1 VQPES
6 MSLSQPVI
14 QSLQF
19 RGYDPERL
27 REVINGAD
35 LDHVILRPTACSANV
50 DQWQSDVLSIARGFY
65 DFPVFV
71 RGQFARGQLCI
82 GMSRGQVEPTWVN
95 GAHLSQSSI
104 QVYAE
109 AAEMTYRAGPSAE
122 WFAITVS
129 RELLQ
134 NAALQHIGLELNLP
148 VSGMRNYTIPPS
160 CIDRLIGRIARAQQS
175 IPQSEE
181 DALWHH
187 NQIMR
192 LTVEA
197 LAAADPENAETIE
210 LRNNRRLEVIRRTDA
225 EIRRLIKNG
234 SRYSSRQL
242 CRALGLSE
250 RNLQFH
256 FKESLGMSPKAWF
269 RHLAFNEVRSVLIRE
284 PQRPG
289 IVAMIAMDHGFE
301 HLGRFSRDYRKLFG
315 ESPSET
321 ARRDAL
327 RNP

>member
-1 VQPES
+1 
-6 MSLSQPVI
+6 MSFSQPV
-14 QSLQF
+14 LHRFQF
-19 RGYDPERL
+19 RGYDPDRL

-35 LDHVILRPTACSANV
+35 LDHVILAPTTCSANV
-50 DQWQSDVLSIARGFY
+50 DQWQSDALSIARGFY

-82 GMSRGQVEPTWVN
+82 GMSRGKVEPTWVN
-95 GAHLSQSSI
+95 GAHLSQSSL

-122 WFAITVS
+122 WCAITVS

-134 NAALQHIGLELNLP
+134 DAALQHLGLELNLP
-148 VSGMRNYTIPPS
+148 VSGMRNYTLPPS
-160 CIDRLIGRIARAQQS
+160 SIDRLISRIASAQQPTS
-175 IPQSEE
+175 PSKE
-181 DALWHH
+181 DPLWHQ
-187 NQIMR
+187 NQILR

-197 LAAADPENAETIE
+197 LAAADPENAKTIE
-210 LRNNRRLEVIRRTDA
+210 LRNKRRLEVIHRTDA

-234 SRYSSRQL
+234 SGYSSHQL

-250 RNLQFH
+250 RNLQIH
-256 FKESLGMSPKAWF
+256 FKESLGMSPKSWF
-269 RHLAFNEVRSVLIRE
+269 RHLAFNEVRSALIRK
-284 PQRPG
+284 PKRPG
-289 IVAMIAMDHGFE
+289 MVTKIAMDHGFE

-321 ARRDAL
+321 ARKSTL
-327 RNP
+327 RSH